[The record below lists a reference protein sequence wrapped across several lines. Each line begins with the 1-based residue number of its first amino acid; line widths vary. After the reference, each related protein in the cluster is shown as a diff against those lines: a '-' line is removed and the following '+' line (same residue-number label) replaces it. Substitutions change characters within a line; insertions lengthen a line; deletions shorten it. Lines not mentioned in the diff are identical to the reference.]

1 MGSRMGLF
9 EEIQHQNSNR
19 NTGGVPSRVDE
30 IMQYELNEKDA
41 ADLLKA
47 LNDKSVP
54 PTVIVSVLKN
64 RNISCSKSSIDRWRK
79 RKGLYES

>member
-1 MGSRMGLF
+1 MGLF

-30 IMQYELNEKDA
+30 IMQYDLNEKDA

-47 LNDKSVP
+47 LQDRSVSP
-54 PTVIVSVLKN
+54 SVISSVLKN
-64 RNISCSKSSIDRWRK
+64 RNIMLSKSSIDRWRK
-79 RKGLYES
+79 RIGLYES